1 MDYQNFAQETV
12 SSAMRAGAH
21 EAEVFMQTG
30 SEFSVDIRMGD
41 IETLTQASY
50 KGLGLRV
57 FVNNRVAFA
66 STTDFHPDV
75 VDELVKNTVELA
87 QVASDDPANGLP
99 AVGPGP
105 LPHLDLVDPHVQHLP
120 AEDKIGM
127 ARDAE
132 RAAFDYDARITN
144 SHGAGFGSHT
154 STRIIANSNGILYAN
169 AATDCGISCAPIAE
183 QGTERQVGSYWT
195 AKRYLRDLESPK
207 VVGEEAALRA
217 VRKLGARK
225 VETKKEPVIFDWSMG
240 STLWGAVFSALE
252 GETVHRGMS
261 FLKDMLGKKIASDVV
276 TLTDDPLMPGGLGS
290 MPFDGEGVLTKRK
303 TVVDKGVLNL
313 YFYDART
320 ARKYGQEPTGNAR
333 RGYSSIPS
341 VGPANFYLEPC
352 GASVA
357 DLVGEVSDGL
367 YVMDTMGHGVNVV
380 TGDFSVGAS
389 GMWISGGEFAFPV
402 QEVTIA
408 GNMLDMLGNIDAVAE
423 DIKFISSIVTPTF
436 RIAEMTVSG
445 R

>member
-1 MDYQNFAQETV
+1 MDYLDFAQETV

-57 FVNNRVAFA
+57 FVGNRVAFA

-75 VDELVKNTVELA
+75 VEEMASDTVELA
-87 QVASDDPANGLP
+87 QVASEDAANGLP

-105 LPHLDLVDPHVQHLP
+105 LPHIDLVDPNIQHLP
-120 AEDKIGM
+120 AEDKIDM

-132 RAAFDYDARITN
+132 RAAFDFDTRITN

-154 STRIIANSNGILYAN
+154 SARIIANSNGILYSN
-169 AATDCGISCAPIAE
+169 ATTECGISCTPIAE
-183 QGTERQVGSYWT
+183 QGPEKQVGSYWT
-195 AKRYLRDLESPK
+195 AKRFLKDLESPTF
-207 VVGEEAALRA
+207 VGEEAALRA

-225 VETKKEPVIFDWSMG
+225 VQTQKVPVIFDWNVGSM
-240 STLWGAVFSALE
+240 LWGSVFSALE
-252 GETVHRGMS
+252 GEAVHRGMS
-261 FLKDMLGKKIASDVV
+261 FLKDMIGKKIASDLV
-276 TLTDDPLMPGGLGS
+276 TLTDDPLRPWGLGS

-333 RGYSSIPS
+333 RSYGSIPS
-341 VGPANFYLEPC
+341 VGPANFYLEPS
-352 GASVA
+352 AISV
-357 DLVGEVSDGL
+357 DNLVGEVSEGF
-367 YVMDTMGHGVNVV
+367 YVMDTMGRGINIV

-408 GNMLDMLGNIDAVAE
+408 GNMLDMLHNIDAVAN
-423 DIKFISSIVTPTF
+423 DIKFISSVVTPTF
-436 RIAEMTVSG
+436 RISEMTVSG